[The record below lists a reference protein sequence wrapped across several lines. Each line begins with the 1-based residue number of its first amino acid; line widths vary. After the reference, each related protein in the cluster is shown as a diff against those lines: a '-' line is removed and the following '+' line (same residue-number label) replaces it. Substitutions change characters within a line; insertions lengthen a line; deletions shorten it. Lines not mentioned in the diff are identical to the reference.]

1 MVDQLNVQAYKMPI
15 VFLIYYIILTYVP
28 EYFDSHSLYWV
39 LNSVL
44 FFAMA
49 IYVFKK
55 SKKTTL
61 NLFSSVSLISIFSY
75 TLINSLRIYFIKT
88 ESLDMLNTIVI
99 FVCVLF
105 SYFFV
110 FRNRYKWEKQ
120 KSHTYNRLKIQAI
133 YSKPKNF
140 ITLFG
145 AAISLSPRCSVRYSY
160 NGYTLRFKKGYEYPI
175 LCETVIKPTDIIKNT
190 KYEPSYFNYRYQQ
203 IKNKKYSLLFFNC
216 KSLMNAS

>member
-1 MVDQLNVQAYKMPI
+1 MPI
-15 VFLIYYIILTYVP
+15 VFLIYYIVLRYLP

-44 FFAMA
+44 FLAMA

-55 SKKTTL
+55 SSKTIL
-61 NLFSSVSLISIFSY
+61 NLFCSAILISLFSY
-75 TLINSLRIYFIKT
+75 TFIDSLRIYLIKS
-88 ESLDMLNTIVI
+88 ESLDMLNAFVI
-99 FVCVLF
+99 FGCILL

-110 FRNRYKWEKQ
+110 FRNRYNWEKQ
-120 KSHTYNRLKIQAI
+120 KSNKYNKSKVQAI

-160 NGYTLRFKKGYEYPI
+160 NGYTLRFKKGYPYPI
-175 LCETVIKPTDIIKNT
+175 MCETVLKETDIIKDT
-190 KYEPSYFNYRYQQ
+190 SFEGWYFKHRYQS
-203 IKNKKYSLLFFNC
+203 IKKQKYNLLFFNC
-216 KSLMNAS
+216 KSLMYAS